1 MPDSARPPTDL
12 LQRFARVVRDHPDR
26 TAVRGG
32 DGELTFAALDAAT
45 ARLAAAL
52 LARGVARGDR
62 VGVCLPRGTQLVV
75 ALLAVWRAGAS
86 SVPLDPQYPA
96 ERLAFMTGDAG
107 VRVLIGR
114 PDAGFQPEGVDWVDV
129 PSGSPES
136 AAPETAFPETAFPE
150 LAQAGTTALDPAY
163 TIFTSGSTGR
173 PKGVETTRGGVASL
187 VAALEEFGAYG
198 PDPRVVGW
206 NASVAFDAS
215 VQQWARVCRGD
226 TVVVLDED
234 DRKDPQRL
242 RALLDRWAVTDL
254 DLTPSHWE
262 LLRPALLE
270 AAADGRVLRL
280 FMGGEPVPERT
291 WRELARAREAGVVEA
306 VNLYGPTE
314 CTVDT
319 TAAWITGEAP
329 HIGGALPGGRL
340 LVLDDGL
347 RELPV
352 GAEGEL
358 YVAGPRLALGYVNRP
373 GLTAARFVAD
383 PSGPPGARMYR
394 TGDVVRR
401 TGDGT
406 LEFVGR
412 ADRQVKFRGY
422 RIELGE
428 IESVLADHPE
438 LATALVLVR
447 ADEVSGDR
455 LVAYCVPGPRA
466 STLPVPEELRGYA
479 ARSLPGFMVPTDF
492 VTLERLPL
500 TVNGKLDTAAL
511 PEPQQPAAPASAAP
525 ASESEKLIADVWS
538 EVLVREQLSADDDFF
553 ALGGHSLLA
562 LRVVARLKRERG
574 LAVAVKDV
582 YRHPRLS
589 DLAGHVDALTRAGNA
604 AAGTGV

>member
-62 VGVCLPRGTQLVV
+62 VGVCLPRGAQLVV

-107 VRVLIGR
+107 ARVLIGR
-114 PDAGFQPEGVDWVDV
+114 PGAGFRPEGVDWVDV
-129 PSGSPES
+129 PSASLET
-136 AAPETAFPETAFPE
+136 AAPSLPQPV
-150 LAQAGTTALDPAY
+150 TTPLDPAY

-291 WRELARAREAGVVEA
+291 WRELAGAREAGVLEA

-329 HIGGALPGGRL
+329 HIGAALPGNRL
-340 LVLDDGL
+340 LVLDDSL
-347 RELPV
+347 RELPD

-383 PSGPPGARMYR
+383 PSGAPGARMYR

-428 IESVLADHPE
+428 IESVLGAHPE

-447 ADEVSGDR
+447 SDEVSGDR
-455 LVAYCVPGPRA
+455 LVAYCVPGPQA
-466 STLPVPEELRGYA
+466 PTPPAPEELRGYA

-511 PEPQQPAAPASAAP
+511 PEPQQPTTAASTAPASD
-525 ASESEKLIADVWS
+525 SERLIADVWS

-574 LAVAVKDV
+574 LSVAVKDV

-589 DLAGHVDALTRAGNA
+589 DLAGHVDALTRARDA
-604 AAGTGV
+604 ATAGTGA